1 MTSRSFPLWLA
12 LVFAMLCGA
21 GIALQSRINGE
32 LGSRLGDGVTAAVI
46 SFGSGLLILI
56 VAMAIAPAGRR
67 GLVRVTTALRSR
79 ELPWWYVAGGAA
91 GAFLVLSQGVAA
103 AVLGVALFTVSVV
116 AGQTVSG
123 LVLDRVGLGP
133 GGRRPITPARLAGAI
148 IALAAVTWAVSSQF
162 GGGVPVWLMLLPLIA
177 GLGLGWQQA
186 VNGQVRVVAESALTA
201 TFINFAVGT
210 TVLLVLMAVDWS
222 IRGLPHPRPPE
233 PAAGGAVALRGRG
246 DRLRLHRSRRLA
258 GPRDRRAAAG
268 PRDRRRSARHGPAP
282 GRLRADFDAARRL
295 LDDRGHTARTR
306 RRRGRERQVG
316 APDGA
321 GAARRAA
328 RRAGLAVQSRTLRK
342 RSGSTVLRCPSLLSS
357 GTPPT

>member
-1 MTSRSFPLWLA
+1 MTSRTFPLWLA
-12 LVFAMLCGA
+12 LVFAMICGA

-56 VAMAIAPAGRR
+56 VAMAIAPGGRR
-67 GLVRVTTALRSR
+67 GLGRVIAALRGR
-79 ELPWWYVAGGAA
+79 ELPWWYVVGGAA

-123 LVLDRVGLGP
+123 LVLDRIGLGP

-148 IALAAVTWAVSSQF
+148 IALGAVTWAVSSQF

-186 VNGQVRVVAESALTA
+186 VNGQVRVVASSALTA

-210 TVLLVLMAVDWS
+210 TVLLVLMAIDWS
-222 IRGLPHPRPPE
+222 IRGLPNPLPAE
-233 PAAGGAVALRGRG
+233 PWLYAGGAIGCVFI
-246 DRLRLHRSRRLA
+246 
-258 GPRDRRAAAG
+258 AAAALLVRVTG
-268 PRDRRRSARHGPAP
+268 VLLLGLATVAGQLVTALLLDVFAPTSSQPVAASTIGGTLLALVAVAVASVRWGRRREP
-282 GRLRADFDAARRL
+282 
-295 LDDRGHTARTR
+295 
-306 RRRGRERQVG
+306 E
-316 APDGA
+316 
-321 GAARRAA
+321 
-328 RRAGLAVQSRTLRK
+328 
-342 RSGSTVLRCPSLLSS
+342 
-357 GTPPT
+357 TP

>member
-1 MTSRSFPLWLA
+1 VTSRSFPLWLA

-67 GLVRVTTALRSR
+67 GLARVTTALRSR

-222 IRGLPHPRPPE
+222 IRGLPNPLPAE
-233 PAAGGAVALRGRG
+233 PWLYAGGAIGCVFI
-246 DRLRLHRSRRLA
+246 
-258 GPRDRRAAAG
+258 AAAALLVRVTG
-268 PRDRRRSARHGPAP
+268 VLLLGLATVAGQLVTA
-282 GRLRADFDAARRL
+282 LL
-295 LDDRGHTARTR
+295 LDVFAPTSTQPVAFSTIGGTLLALVAVAVASVRWRG
-306 RRRGRERQVG
+306 G
-316 APDGA
+316 A
-321 GAARRAA
+321 
-328 RRAGLAVQSRTLRK
+328 Q
-342 RSGSTVLRCPSLLSS
+342 GSA
-357 GTPPT
+357 

>member
-67 GLVRVTTALRSR
+67 GLTRVTTALRSR

-210 TVLLVLMAVDWS
+210 TVLLVLMAIDWS
-222 IRGLPHPRPPE
+222 IRGLPNPLPAE
-233 PAAGGAVALRGRG
+233 PWLYAGGAIGCVFI
-246 DRLRLHRSRRLA
+246 
-258 GPRDRRAAAG
+258 AAAALLVRVTG
-268 PRDRRRSARHGPAP
+268 VLLLGLATVAGQLVTALLLDVFAPTSTQPVAFSTIGGTLLALVAVAVASVRWGRRSEPEPQAEPH
-282 GRLRADFDAARRL
+282 
-295 LDDRGHTARTR
+295 
-306 RRRGRERQVG
+306 
-316 APDGA
+316 A
-321 GAARRAA
+321 GQ
-328 RRAGLAVQSRTLRK
+328 G
-342 RSGSTVLRCPSLLSS
+342 
-357 GTPPT
+357 